1 MRKKR
6 SVGSLTQRR
15 AGLVFTSVSRSL
27 PPPKS
32 EIKINIPTILK
43 SSQRKPK
50 RRALEKGCLRRVL
63 PLRHG
68 ITREHSIAP
77 ACVRWNDQIRCFGGE
92 IESRISDRD
101 SRQIDRHT
109 LSPTA
114 VLAVT
119 DPNPLN
125 SSGTSLRFFV
135 SPMYGVVIL
144 LYSIPPR
151 TTLPVC
157 AYDPN
162 ERAGLTAPTPNVRRS
177 ELLL

>member
-1 MRKKR
+1 MKGPLTTDLGVGWVWKRPNEHPTNTHGVHQTSREGLRKKR

-114 VLAVT
+114 VLAAT
-119 DPNPLN
+119 DPNLLN
-125 SSGTSLRFFV
+125 YGPTAVADTTSCF
-135 SPMYGVVIL
+135 
-144 LYSIPPR
+144 
-151 TTLPVC
+151 
-157 AYDPN
+157 
-162 ERAGLTAPTPNVRRS
+162 
-177 ELLL
+177 